1 MKMTTAIDTDK
12 FVSTSLHRK
21 DNEFVTVVAVDPV
34 ESIKNESFVTI
45 LSVGSEDPLSCT
57 SEEVLVY
64 RLPGER
70 LGFGLKFDGGSNTSE
85 KVTKLMIQSCAPDSP
100 ASRTTVS
107 WGHFAPGDEILEID
121 SVPVTRMTRMECV
134 RALKESN
141 VRLKLRVRKGNRSVC
156 NTGEN
161 EKQTRSSVAAPPPVP
176 PRKYPRRGSKNSIL
190 CSMPVANLC
199 PPESFNDDQTSVSTL
214 KMRGKFR
221 VSEPQVYTD
230 LIAQETA
237 LLSTLESESD
247 DTGSSMSTIV
257 DKHFSTPTTTNSS
270 FSDVH
275 SVTSAEVEPSSPDL
289 VYKSRKYD
297 LDKVLEP
304 FLQLEREFSSC
315 ATIEDNDLFQKL
327 VAAATLK
334 ERKGDVKVTVD
345 TVSISDTCLMLEPPD
360 SFQDNRLCYQSEE
373 DDFNNNLI
381 RQENLPCMKTVLRLE
396 HIEEPPTPLPRKE
409 IPSQV
414 SLNKFSKK
422 RPPPPPPP
430 VVQTN
435 DKHTRCPTPIRE
447 HEHHESSDSDLSV
460 DRLPRLIDFVPK
472 DRNDLIIPSAIHPN
486 QIDPLLDRQR
496 ISSISSQKTS
506 VNTHLEYV
514 SPKSSE
520 DKIQQN
526 EVMEQQMSENYGCEK
541 PKEKEFE

>member
-1 MKMTTAIDTDK
+1 MTTALDTDK

-21 DNEFVTVVAVDPV
+21 DNEFVTVVTVDPV
-34 ESIKNESFVTI
+34 EPIKNESFVTI

-85 KVTKLMIQSCAPDSP
+85 KVIKLMIQSCAPDSP

-156 NTGEN
+156 NAGEN
-161 EKQTRSSVAAPPPVP
+161 EKQTRSSMAAPPPVP

-199 PPESFNDDQTSVSTL
+199 PPEGFNDDQTSVSAL

-221 VSEPQVYTD
+221 VPEPQVYTD

-270 FSDVH
+270 FSDVR
-275 SVTSAEVEPSSPDL
+275 SVTSAEVDPSSPDL
-289 VYKSRKYD
+289 VSKSRKYD

-334 ERKGDVKVTVD
+334 ERKGDVKVIVD
-345 TVSISDTCLMLEPPD
+345 TVSIPDTCPTLEPPD
-360 SFQDNRLCYQSEE
+360 SFQDNQLCYQNEE

-381 RQENLPCMKTVLRLE
+381 RQENLPCLKTVLRLE

-414 SLNKFSKK
+414 SVSKFSKK

-430 VVQTN
+430 LAQTN

-447 HEHHESSDSDLSV
+447 NEHHESSDSDLSV

-486 QIDPLLDRQR
+486 QMDPLLDRQR
-496 ISSISSQKTS
+496 ILSISSQKTS
-506 VNTHLEYV
+506 MNTHLEYV
-514 SPKSSE
+514 SPKSNE
-520 DKIQQN
+520 AKIQQN
-526 EVMEQQMSENYGCEK
+526 GRMEEQMSEDCGSEVPEEK
-541 PKEKEFE
+541 KFE